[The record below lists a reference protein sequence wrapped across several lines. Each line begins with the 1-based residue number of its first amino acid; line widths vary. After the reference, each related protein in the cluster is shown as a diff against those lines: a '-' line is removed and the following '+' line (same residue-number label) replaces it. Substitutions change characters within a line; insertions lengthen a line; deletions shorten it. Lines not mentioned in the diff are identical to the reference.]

1 MTLIFANEHPSDA
14 HKLLAKYHSVAV
26 GAEGVLVLSVIDTA
40 GKTRPQKF
48 AIGEA
53 QIMADEGMARGQAA
67 NAYFGPA
74 IMRRDLA
81 HDERG
86 GKEDVIGITGLVIDA
101 DADTGKSVVLP
112 PGIEPTFIVT
122 TCRVPAVNR
131 HIHFVFT
138 RLLTPQEGSVLAALL
153 HQKCGG
159 DHGTKDIAH
168 VWRLPGTKNIPG
180 DTKLRRGRPKEPQAV
195 ELAGGSGEA
204 VDPDALRKVL
214 MAMPDHPSHRSMGN
228 GHDHRA
234 VDVGGDWQM
243 ALAALPESARFM
255 ITSPPTPSTN
265 RSALAA
271 SVITILDKLG
281 WSRADIAAV
290 IRANPQ
296 GIGARYLEDKNDL
309 EADIRR
315 VLGKFETERKNDPPK
330 RLRLSYF
337 DDCQETVA
345 KRWIMKG
352 LFARGETSS
361 WIAPPGAGKS
371 ALLTCLAVYVA
382 ASKDWRGFRCKEKCG
397 VLYLAFERADLVK
410 RRLAVYAK
418 QGFKGLPIAI
428 GDQIVDL
435 MDSNAPDMILAAIRE
450 AEERL
455 GVQVGL
461 VIIDTYAKGIAVG
474 GGDEDKARDQG
485 RCLANLRR
493 LQEVVNVHIAIIG
506 HTGKDESRGARG
518 SNAHVADTDVQVQ
531 ISGDGAIK
539 TAKVIKA
546 NDQPTGVLLQFT
558 MRSEA
563 MGYDE
568 DGDEISVGVLTDEE
582 ISAPTAGDKGQRL
595 SPRERRAVKALTE
608 VVLNS
613 GKRPAFDWQLP
624 ADIKV
629 VSLDDWLAELK
640 RSDVIE
646 AGDPNP
652 RTSFGRI
659 KNGLANKGWVGIRD
673 GQVWATRL

>member
-214 MAMPDHPSHRSMGN
+214 MAMPDHPSH
-228 GHDHRA
+228 
-234 VDVGGDWQM
+234 
-243 ALAALPESARFM
+243 
-255 ITSPPTPSTN
+255 
-265 RSALAA
+265 
-271 SVITILDKLG
+271 
-281 WSRADIAAV
+281 
-290 IRANPQ
+290 
-296 GIGARYLEDKNDL
+296 
-309 EADIRR
+309 RR